1 MKKKIHRGM
10 VSIEIAIALVI
21 VMIAGIYGM
30 SRYSQY
36 LTELE
41 WSVEARH
48 MDAVTAAAKSYIRD
62 NRETL
67 QNQVGAGGSVKLTG
81 AQLQQAG
88 YLPQGFTLT
97 NTSAQTFQVAIVR
110 NPSDNTKLVGFV
122 LTQGGQPISYKG
134 LRYIAQSINGAGG
147 YIQTANQ
154 AEGAYGSWKMN
165 LSSYGLTGESG
176 RLAVWLSSD
185 VLGADDQESD
195 RLYRYALA
203 SRPELNRMHTAID
216 MNNNNLNNVATVNA
230 KTGAFTENVTAK
242 NGNFS
247 EGVTAKNGTFSGN
260 INAQNGAFSQ
270 GITTGSD
277 IRSNDGWLI
286 TQNSKGWM
294 NATHGG
300 GWYMSDDDW
309 MRSLN
314 NKNVYTGGE
323 IRGGALTAEARL
335 TIGEYSLHQK
345 VEVAGTACPQN
356 GLQARDASGGAL
368 FCQSGVWQGAGLTE
382 GNYTILGT
390 FKGTYSGTNTTGKQY
405 RLYATGGNP
414 PNKKINY
421 GDADNCVNT
430 YSLVAEVGGLYVAR
444 DFNANSQW
452 QKSGTVSFEVPDG
465 SSFSIVSNGM
475 MTYGCDYGSFT
486 VLRFQ

>member
-21 VMIAGIYGM
+21 VMVAGIYGM

-110 NPSDNTKLVGFV
+110 NPSDNAKLVGFV

-165 LSSYGLTGESG
+165 LSSYGLTGQSG

-247 EGVTAKNGTFSGN
+247 EGVTAKNGTFSEN
-260 INAQNGAFSQ
+260 INAKNGAFSQ

-300 GWYMSDDDW
+300 GWYMSDNDW

-323 IRGGALTAEARL
+323 IRGGALTSEGRL
-335 TIGEYSLHQK
+335 MIGEYSLHQK
-345 VEVAGTACPQN
+345 VEVAGTACPQI

-368 FCQSGVWQGAGLTE
+368 FCQSGVWTSAG
-382 GNYTILGT
+382 NHN
-390 FKGTYSGTNTTGKQY
+390 GTYSSLGAFVSVYTSVNNTGRPMTI
-405 RLYATGGNP
+405 YASGGVSTVDR
-414 PNKKINY
+414 KIKD
-421 GDADNCVNT
+421 GDNCRNTWDLTGSVDGRVITSAGTANSDWSKTGTINFVIPAGSTFSVTSNPLPSYGCSPGSFNLVT
-430 YSLVAEVGGLYVAR
+430 YS
-444 DFNANSQW
+444 
-452 QKSGTVSFEVPDG
+452 
-465 SSFSIVSNGM
+465 
-475 MTYGCDYGSFT
+475 
-486 VLRFQ
+486 

>member
-10 VSIEIAIALVI
+10 VNIEVAIALVI
-21 VMIAGIYGM
+21 VMFAGIYGM
-30 SRYSQY
+30 TRYSQY
-36 LTELE
+36 VTELE

-67 QNQVGAGGSVKLTG
+67 LAQVGAGGSVKLTG

-110 NPSDNTKLVGFV
+110 NPSDSTKLVGFV
-122 LTQGGQPISYKG
+122 LTQGGKAIPYKG
-134 LRYIAQSINGAGG
+134 LRYIAQSVKDAGG

-165 LSSYGLTGESG
+165 LSSYGLSGESG

-216 MNNNNLNNVATVNA
+216 MNSNNLNNVGTINA
-230 KTGAFTENVTAK
+230 KTGKFTENITAK
-242 NGNFS
+242 NGGFS
-247 EGVTAKNGTFSGN
+247 EGVTAKDGTFSEN
-260 INAQNGAFSQ
+260 IKAQNGTITETLNAKNGIFSQ
-270 GITTGSD
+270 GVTAGSD
-277 IRSNDGWLI
+277 IRSNDGWVI

-300 GWYMSDDDW
+300 GWYMSDNDW

-314 NKNVYTGGE
+314 NKSVYTGGE
-323 IRGGALTAEARL
+323 IRGGSMTSEGRL
-335 TIGEYSLHQK
+335 TIGEYSLHLK

-356 GLQARDASGGAL
+356 GLQARDLLGGAL
-368 FCQSGVWQGAGLTE
+368 FCKDGIWVSLGADEKVT
-382 GNYTILGT
+382 
-390 FKGTYSGTNTTGKQY
+390 TYSSTF
-405 RLYATGGNP
+405 P
-414 PNKKINY
+414 HNKIDMGQHAMCALSYVRVIKIGY
-421 GDADNCVNT
+421 DDDTSSCEI
-430 YSLVAEVGGLYVAR
+430 S
-444 DFNANSQW
+444 
-452 QKSGTVSFEVPDG
+452 KSGNNWILTSTPAHY
-465 SSFSIVSNGM
+465 SN
-475 MTYGCDYGSFT
+475 YRCDA
-486 VLRFQ
+486 VCLN

>member
-36 LTELE
+36 ITELE

-67 QNQVGAGGSVKLTG
+67 QNQVGSGGSVKLTG

-110 NPSDNTKLVGFV
+110 NPSDNKKLVGFV
-122 LTQGGQPISYKG
+122 LTQGGKAISYKG
-134 LRYIAQSINGAGG
+134 LRYIAQSMKDAGG

-216 MNNNNLNNVATVNA
+216 MNNNNLNNVGTVNA
-230 KTGAFTENVTAK
+230 KTGAFTENITAK

-247 EGVTAKNGTFSGN
+247 EGITAKNGTFTEN
-260 INAQNGAFSQ
+260 INAKNGTFSQ

-277 IRSNDGWLI
+277 IRSNNGWLI

-300 GWYMSDDDW
+300 GWYMSDNDW

-323 IRGGALTAEARL
+323 VRGGSLTSEGRL

-368 FCQSGVWQGAGLTE
+368 FCQSGVWAGAGLSE
-382 GNYTILGT
+382 GSYTVLGT
-390 FKGTYSGTNTTGKQY
+390 FKGTYSGTNTSGKQF

-414 PNKKINY
+414 PSKKINY

-430 YSLVAEVGGLYVAR
+430 YSLVADVSGINVAR
-444 DFNANSQW
+444 DFDGNSQW
-452 QKSGTVSFEVPDG
+452 QKSGTVSFEVPNG
-465 SSFSIVSNGM
+465 ASFSIVSNGM

-486 VLRFQ
+486 VFRFQ

>member
-21 VMIAGIYGM
+21 AMIAGIYGM

-122 LTQGGQPISYKG
+122 LTQGGKAISYKG
-134 LRYIAQSINGAGG
+134 LRYIAQSMKDAGG

-216 MNNNNLNNVATVNA
+216 MNNNNLNNVGSVNA
-230 KTGAFTENVTAK
+230 KMGAFTENITAK
-242 NGNFS
+242 NGNFN
-247 EGVTAKNGTFSGN
+247 EGLTAKNGTITETLS
-260 INAQNGAFSQ
+260 AKNGLFSQ
-270 GITTGSD
+270 GITSDSD

-300 GWYMSDDDW
+300 GWYMSDNDW

-314 NKNVYTGGE
+314 NKNIYTGGQVRAGS
-323 IRGGALTAEARL
+323 ITSDGRL
-335 TIGEYSLHQK
+335 TISEYSLHLK
-345 VEVAGTACPQN
+345 IEVAGTSCSPN
-356 GLQARDASGGAL
+356 GLQARDTSGGAL
-368 FCQSGVWQGAGLTE
+368 YCQDGIWKSPGSSVNIGAG
-382 GNYTILGT
+382 I
-390 FKGTYSGTNTTGKQY
+390 
-405 RLYATGGNP
+405 
-414 PNKKINY
+414 I
-421 GDADNCVNT
+421 
-430 YSLVAEVGGLYVAR
+430 
-444 DFNANSQW
+444 
-452 QKSGTVSFEVPDG
+452 
-465 SSFSIVSNGM
+465 
-475 MTYGCDYGSFT
+475 DYGSHMEEFGTVYQIPDDSCVTVNYPRAMRTVFAINVSIVNNKNTSGGEISSAYASKINASQFQICIKNKGFT
-486 VLRFQ
+486 AKQDVEWRAIGVS

>member
-10 VSIEIAIALVI
+10 VSIEIAVALVI

-110 NPSDNTKLVGFV
+110 NPTDNTKLVGFV

-216 MNNNNLNNVATVNA
+216 MNNNNLNNVGTVNA
-230 KTGAFTENVTAK
+230 KTGTFTENITAK
-242 NGNFS
+242 NGGFS
-247 EGVTAKNGTFSGN
+247 QGVTAQTGTFSNN
-260 INAQNGAFSQ
+260 INAQNGTINETLYAKNGTITETLNAKNGVISQ
-270 GITTGSD
+270 GLTTGSD
-277 IRSNDGWLI
+277 IRSNDGWII

-314 NKNVYTGGE
+314 DKNIYTGGQVRAGT
-323 IRGGALTAEARL
+323 ILSNGRL
-335 TIGEYSLHQK
+335 TTNEFLQLSQ
-345 VEVAGTACPQN
+345 VATAGTSCSPNGLVGRDVSGGILTCQN
-356 GLQARDASGGAL
+356 GVWVSGGKGREGYYCRYTSMSKGKSEDYVGL
-368 FCQSGVWQGAGLTE
+368 EPRTDRNCPVISLGQIQGECACMKV
-382 GNYTILGT
+382 IL
-390 FKGTYSGTNTTGKQY
+390 
-405 RLYATGGNP
+405 
-414 PNKKINY
+414 
-421 GDADNCVNT
+421 
-430 YSLVAEVGGLYVAR
+430 
-444 DFNANSQW
+444 
-452 QKSGTVSFEVPDG
+452 
-465 SSFSIVSNGM
+465 
-475 MTYGCDYGSFT
+475 DY
-486 VLRFQ
+486 

>member
-21 VMIAGIYGM
+21 VMVAGIYGM

-134 LRYIAQSINGAGG
+134 LRYIAQSVKDAGG

-165 LSSYGLTGESG
+165 LSSYGLSGESG

-216 MNNNNLNNVATVNA
+216 MNSNNLNNVGTINA
-230 KTGAFTENVTAK
+230 KTGAFTENITAK
-242 NGNFS
+242 NGDFS
-247 EGVTAKNGTFSGN
+247 EGVTAKNGTFSAN
-260 INAQNGAFSQ
+260 IKAQNGTITETLNAKNGMFSQ
-270 GITTGSD
+270 GVTAGSD
-277 IRSNDGWLI
+277 IRSNDGWVI

-300 GWYMSDDDW
+300 GWYMSDNDW

-314 NKNVYTGGE
+314 NKSVYTGGE
-323 IRGGALTAEARL
+323 IRGGSLTSEGRL

-356 GLQARDASGGAL
+356 GLQARDSLGGAL
-368 FCQSGVWQGAGLTE
+368 FCKSGIWGSLGADEKVT
-382 GNYTILGT
+382 
-390 FKGTYSGTNTTGKQY
+390 TYSSTFPQ
-405 RLYATGGNP
+405 
-414 PNKKINY
+414 NKIDMGQHAMCALSYVRVIKIGY
-421 GDADNCVNT
+421 DDDTSSCEI
-430 YSLVAEVGGLYVAR
+430 S
-444 DFNANSQW
+444 
-452 QKSGTVSFEVPDG
+452 KSGSNWILTSTPAHY
-465 SSFSIVSNGM
+465 SS
-475 MTYGCDYGSFT
+475 YRCDA
-486 VLRFQ
+486 VCLN

>member
-36 LTELE
+36 ITELE

-67 QNQVGAGGSVKLTG
+67 QNQVGTGGSVKLTG
-81 AQLQQAG
+81 TQLQQAG

-122 LTQGGQPISYKG
+122 LTQGGNAISYKG
-134 LRYIAQSINGAGG
+134 LRYIAQSIKEAGG

-216 MNNNNLNNVATVNA
+216 MNSNNLNNVGTVNA
-230 KTGAFTENVTAK
+230 KTGTYTENITAK
-242 NGNFS
+242 NGGFS

-260 INAQNGAFSQ
+260 IKAQNGTITETLNAKNGVFSQ
-270 GITTGSD
+270 GVTAGTD

-314 NKNVYTGGE
+314 NKNVYTGGQV
-323 IRGGALTAEARL
+323 RAGSLTSDGRL

-356 GLQARDASGGAL
+356 GLQASDSSGGAL
-368 FCQSGVWQGAGLTE
+368 FCKSGFWTSSSTQGWKAPPPQEIQCTSKNSSGGGRNTFHAKVDESGQLYTRHSTNYGVDTGWQ
-382 GNYTILGT
+382 
-390 FKGTYSGTNTTGKQY
+390 KGTVNVFVDFEGINISAKDSDNSNQASSSGCSAKWIWN
-405 RLYATGGNP
+405 
-414 PNKKINY
+414 
-421 GDADNCVNT
+421 
-430 YSLVAEVGGLYVAR
+430 
-444 DFNANSQW
+444 
-452 QKSGTVSFEVPDG
+452 
-465 SSFSIVSNGM
+465 
-475 MTYGCDYGSFT
+475 
-486 VLRFQ
+486 

>member
-36 LTELE
+36 MTELE
-41 WSVEARH
+41 WSVEARR
-48 MDAVTAAAKSYIRD
+48 MDAVAAAAKSYIRD

-67 QNQVGAGGSVKLTG
+67 QNQVSAGGSVKLTG

-110 NPSDNTKLVGFV
+110 NPSDNTKLVGFI
-122 LTQGGQPISYKG
+122 LTQGGKAISYKG
-134 LRYIAQSINGAGG
+134 MRYIAQSIHGAGG

-216 MNNNNLNNVATVNA
+216 MNSNNLNNVGTVNA
-230 KTGAFTENVTAK
+230 KTGTFTENITAK
-242 NGNFS
+242 NGSFS
-247 EGVTAKNGTFSGN
+247 ERVTAKNGTFSEN
-260 INAQNGAFSQ
+260 INAKNGIINETLSAKNGVFSQ
-270 GITTGSD
+270 GITAGSD

-314 NKNVYTGGE
+314 NKSVYTGGQV
-323 IRGGALTAEARL
+323 RAGSLTSDGRL

-368 FCQSGVWQGAGLTE
+368 FCQSGVWVSLQTKFTIQSYDVSKNVTNQDIGIHAYCSWSYLNGAPFGGFQKIYADSSNRWFVTNTSWDGYQSGGTITVTCLNLPGAG
-382 GNYTILGT
+382 I
-390 FKGTYSGTNTTGKQY
+390 
-405 RLYATGGNP
+405 
-414 PNKKINY
+414 
-421 GDADNCVNT
+421 
-430 YSLVAEVGGLYVAR
+430 
-444 DFNANSQW
+444 
-452 QKSGTVSFEVPDG
+452 
-465 SSFSIVSNGM
+465 
-475 MTYGCDYGSFT
+475 
-486 VLRFQ
+486 

>member
-21 VMIAGIYGM
+21 VMVAGIYGM

-165 LSSYGLTGESG
+165 LSSYGLTGQSG

-230 KTGAFTENVTAK
+230 KKGAFTENVTAK

-247 EGVTAKNGTFSGN
+247 EGVTAKNGTFSEN
-260 INAQNGAFSQ
+260 INAKNGAFSQ

-300 GWYMSDDDW
+300 GWYMSDNDW

-323 IRGGALTAEARL
+323 IRGGALTSEGRL

-345 VEVAGTACPQN
+345 VEVAGTACPQI

-368 FCQSGVWQGAGLTE
+368 FCQSGVWAGASKIKMQ
-382 GNYTILGT
+382 TILGET
-390 FKGTYSGTNTTGKQY
+390 
-405 RLYATGGNP
+405 ACA
-414 PNKKINY
+414 NK
-421 GDADNCVNT
+421 A
-430 YSLVAEVGGLYVAR
+430 VASAYCP
-444 DFNANSQW
+444 
-452 QKSGTVSFEVPDG
+452 SGTVAIGGSYALRSWSDG
-465 SSFSIVSNGM
+465 SNHNSPDSMALDPVNNRFYIGLPNNSKGEACFQAIVNCTSN
-475 MTYGCDYGSFT
+475 
-486 VLRFQ
+486 

>member
-247 EGVTAKNGTFSGN
+247 EGVTAKNGTFSEN
-260 INAQNGAFSQ
+260 INAQNGTFSQ
-270 GITTGSD
+270 GIMTGSD

-323 IRGGALTAEARL
+323 VRGGSLTSEGRL

-345 VEVAGTACPQN
+345 VEIAGTACPQN

-368 FCQSGVWQGAGLTE
+368 FCQSLVWSTSGLSS
-382 GNYTILGT
+382 GKYIYLGDYLGDFSGSNT
-390 FKGTYSGTNTTGKQY
+390 GSGTLFVY
-405 RLYATGGNP
+405 VTGGN
-414 PNKKINY
+414 
-421 GDADNCVNT
+421 GGT
-430 YSLVAEVGGLYVAR
+430 VGGTCANTSRLQGYVSGQLISA
-444 DFNANSQW
+444 NASNNPSYG
-452 QKSGTVSFEVPDG
+452 KTAFISFAVPAGVSYNISSYPNENKPCGKGT
-465 SSFSIVSNGM
+465 
-475 MTYGCDYGSFT
+475 FT
-486 VLRFQ
+486 VYTYQM

>member
-21 VMIAGIYGM
+21 VMVAGIYGM

-134 LRYIAQSINGAGG
+134 LRYIAQSVKDAGG

-165 LSSYGLTGESG
+165 LSSYGLSGESG

-216 MNNNNLNNVATVNA
+216 MNSNNLNNVGTINA
-230 KTGAFTENVTAK
+230 KTGAFSENITAK
-242 NGNFS
+242 NGDFS
-247 EGVTAKNGTFSGN
+247 EGVTAKNGTFSAN
-260 INAQNGAFSQ
+260 IKAQNGTITETLNAKNGMFSQ
-270 GITTGSD
+270 GVTAGSD
-277 IRSNDGWLI
+277 IRSNDGWVI

-300 GWYMSDDDW
+300 GWYMSDNDW

-314 NKNVYTGGE
+314 NKSVYTGGE
-323 IRGGALTAEARL
+323 IRGGSLTSEGRL

-356 GLQARDASGGAL
+356 GLQARDSLGGAL
-368 FCQSGVWQGAGLTE
+368 FCKSGIWGSLGADEKVT
-382 GNYTILGT
+382 
-390 FKGTYSGTNTTGKQY
+390 TYSSTFPQ
-405 RLYATGGNP
+405 
-414 PNKKINY
+414 NKIDMGQHAMCALSYVRVIKIGY
-421 GDADNCVNT
+421 DDDTSSCEI
-430 YSLVAEVGGLYVAR
+430 S
-444 DFNANSQW
+444 
-452 QKSGTVSFEVPDG
+452 KSGSNWILTSTPAHY
-465 SSFSIVSNGM
+465 SS
-475 MTYGCDYGSFT
+475 YRCDA
-486 VLRFQ
+486 VCLN

>member
-41 WSVEARH
+41 WSVEARR

-67 QNQVGAGGSVKLTG
+67 QNQVSAGGSVKLTG

-110 NPSDNTKLVGFV
+110 NPSDNTKLVGFI
-122 LTQGGQPISYKG
+122 LTQGGKAISYKG
-134 LRYIAQSINGAGG
+134 MRYIAQSIHGAGG

-185 VLGADDQESD
+185 VLGADDQQSD

-216 MNNNNLNNVATVNA
+216 MNSNNLNNVGTVNA
-230 KTGAFTENVTAK
+230 KTGTFIENITAK
-242 NGNFS
+242 NGSFS
-247 EGVTAKNGTFSGN
+247 EGVTAKNGTFSEN
-260 INAQNGAFSQ
+260 INAKNGTINETLSAKNGVFSQ
-270 GITTGSD
+270 GITAGSD

-300 GWYMSDDDW
+300 GWYMSDNDW

-314 NKNVYTGGE
+314 NKNVYTGGQV
-323 IRGGALTAEARL
+323 RAGSLTSDGRL

-368 FCQSGVWQGAGLTE
+368 FCQSGVWTSGEVKFTTQVYNIGQNVKDQYLGVHAYCSWTYLLGAPLGGTQKIYNN
-382 GNYTILGT
+382 GNNWYV
-390 FKGTYSGTNTTGKQY
+390 TNTPWDGWQTG
-405 RLYATGGNP
+405 
-414 PNKKINY
+414 
-421 GDADNCVNT
+421 
-430 YSLVAEVGGLYVAR
+430 
-444 DFNANSQW
+444 
-452 QKSGTVSFEVPDG
+452 
-465 SSFSIVSNGM
+465 SIVSVTCLNLPGA
-475 MTYGCDYGSFT
+475 GI
-486 VLRFQ
+486 

>member
-1 MKKKIHRGM
+1 
-10 VSIEIAIALVI
+10 
-21 VMIAGIYGM
+21 
-30 SRYSQY
+30 
-36 LTELE
+36 
-41 WSVEARH
+41 
-48 MDAVTAAAKSYIRD
+48 
-62 NRETL
+62 
-67 QNQVGAGGSVKLTG
+67 
-81 AQLQQAG
+81 
-88 YLPQGFTLT
+88 
-97 NTSAQTFQVAIVR
+97 
-110 NPSDNTKLVGFV
+110 
-122 LTQGGQPISYKG
+122 
-134 LRYIAQSINGAGG
+134 
-147 YIQTANQ
+147 
-154 AEGAYGSWKMN
+154 
-165 LSSYGLTGESG
+165 LTGESG

-247 EGVTAKNGTFSGN
+247 EGVTAKNGTFSEN
-260 INAQNGAFSQ
+260 INAKNGAFSQ

-323 IRGGALTAEARL
+323 IRGGALTSEGRL

-345 VEVAGTACPQN
+345 VEVAGTACPQI
-356 GLQARDASGGAL
+356 GLQARDASGGA
-368 FCQSGVWQGAGLTE
+368 
-382 GNYTILGT
+382 
-390 FKGTYSGTNTTGKQY
+390 
-405 RLYATGGNP
+405 
-414 PNKKINY
+414 
-421 GDADNCVNT
+421 
-430 YSLVAEVGGLYVAR
+430 
-444 DFNANSQW
+444 
-452 QKSGTVSFEVPDG
+452 
-465 SSFSIVSNGM
+465 
-475 MTYGCDYGSFT
+475 
-486 VLRFQ
+486 

>member
-21 VMIAGIYGM
+21 VMVAGIYGM

-247 EGVTAKNGTFSGN
+247 EGVTAKNGTFSEN
-260 INAQNGAFSQ
+260 INAKNGAFSQ

-323 IRGGALTAEARL
+323 IRGGALTSEGRL

-345 VEVAGTACPQN
+345 VEVAGTACPQI

-368 FCQSGVWQGAGLTE
+368 FCQSGVW
-382 GNYTILGT
+382 
-390 FKGTYSGTNTTGKQY
+390 
-405 RLYATGGNP
+405 
-414 PNKKINY
+414 
-421 GDADNCVNT
+421 
-430 YSLVAEVGGLYVAR
+430 
-444 DFNANSQW
+444 
-452 QKSGTVSFEVPDG
+452 KSSG
-465 SSFSIVSNGM
+465 SSVNIGE
-475 MTYGCDYGSFT
+475 GIIDYGSHMEEFGT
-486 VLRFQ
+486 VYQIPDDSCVTVNYPRPMSTVFAINVSIVNNRNTSGGEISSAYATKLNISQFQICVKNKGFSAKQDVEWRAIGVS